1 MQFKL
6 YLELATRTQ
15 DAALLELLRFPDH
28 AALKSGD
35 WSARWWSHGKT
46 KRMRSADRE
55 KILARLAD
63 DGVNELEF
71 KWRSRDIA
79 EASDPVRLVELWFDF
94 VPSRVSALWSPVP
107 TQKLASHADE
117 RNRINFGSGKL
128 PGYYSKCR
136 LPYPS
141 ALLCFFT
148 FEYRE
153 DVIKDDHELL
163 ERLIEWIRM
172 SFSPRLDPLQVFG
185 HGGRGSVDAG
195 PGNFFHGPML
205 HGMRSVGPWT
215 DRLGEK
221 FENIYPIMIGP
232 VASCEGLAA
241 ALGDRC
247 SLIRISE
254 QATNAIVSISPDEV
268 EDVRHDPTVKK
279 WVLIRDVNEI
289 DQPQELLAKP
299 GYESRQAM
307 LDEIYRQ
314 ESSRAWLA
322 PFVKR

>member
-1 MQFKL
+1 MEFKP

-15 DAALLELLRFPDH
+15 DAGLLELLRFPDH
-28 AALKSGD
+28 AVLKSGD
-35 WSARWWSHGKT
+35 WSARWWSHSKT

-71 KWRSRDIA
+71 KWRPRDNA
-79 EASDPVRLVELWFDF
+79 EASDPVRLVEFWFDF
-94 VPSRVSALWSPVP
+94 VPSRVSALWAPVP
-107 TQKLASHADE
+107 TQRLASHADE
-117 RNRINFGSGKL
+117 RKRRNFGSGK
-128 PGYYSKCR
+128 PRDYSRYR

-141 ALLCFFT
+141 TLACFFT

-153 DVIKDDHELL
+153 DVIKDNLELL
-163 ERLIEWIRM
+163 ERFIEWIRT

-185 HGGRGSVDAG
+185 HGG
-195 PGNFFHGPML
+195 PGNFYRMPML
-205 HGMRSVGPWT
+205 YGMRSVGPWT
-215 DRLGEK
+215 DRLGAK

-241 ALGDRC
+241 ALGNRC

-268 EDVRHDPTVKK
+268 EDVRHDPAVKE

-314 ESSRAWLA
+314 ESALAWLT

>member
-28 AALKSGD
+28 AVLKSGE

-71 KWRSRDIA
+71 KWRPRDNA
-79 EASDPVRLVELWFDF
+79 EAGDPVRLVELWFDF
-94 VPSRVSALWSPVP
+94 VPSRVSALWAPVP

-117 RNRINFGSGKL
+117 RNRINFGSGK
-128 PGYYSKCR
+128 PRDYSRYR

-141 ALLCFFT
+141 TLACFFT

-153 DVIKDDHELL
+153 DVIKDDLELL
-163 ERLIEWIRM
+163 ERFIEWIRT
-172 SFSPRLDPLQVFG
+172 SFSSRLDPLQVFG
-185 HGGRGSVDAG
+185 HGGPGGCDGG
-195 PGNFFHGPML
+195 PGNFYRMPML
-205 HGMRSVGPWT
+205 YGMRSVGPWT
-215 DRLGEK
+215 DRLGAK
-221 FENIYPIMIGP
+221 FENIYPILIGP

-247 SLIRISE
+247 ALIRISKR
-254 QATNAIVSISPDEV
+254 APIAIVSIPPGRV
-268 EDVRHDPTVKK
+268 EEVRHDPTVKE
-279 WVLIRDVNEI
+279 WVVIRDVNEI

-314 ESSRAWLA
+314 QSALAWLT
-322 PFVKR
+322 PFVRR

>member
-15 DAALLELLRFPDH
+15 GAALLELLRFPEH
-28 AALKSGD
+28 AVLKSGE

-46 KRMRSADRE
+46 KRMRSLDRE
-55 KILARLAD
+55 KILARIAT

-71 KWRSRDIA
+71 KWRPRDLSVA
-79 EASDPVRLVELWFDF
+79 GEPVRLAELWFDF
-94 VPSRVSALWSPVP
+94 VPSRVSALWAPVP
-107 TQKLASHADE
+107 TEKLAPHADE
-117 RNRINFGSGKL
+117 RNRINFGSGR
-128 PGYYSKCR
+128 PPNYSRYR

-141 ALLCFFT
+141 TLECFFT

-153 DVIKDDHELL
+153 DVIKDELELL
-163 ERLIEWIRM
+163 ERLIEWIRT
-172 SFSPRLDPLQVFG
+172 SFSPRLDPLQLFG
-185 HGGRGSVDAG
+185 HGGPESFRKM
-195 PGNFFHGPML
+195 PML
-205 HGMRSVGPWT
+205 YGMRSVGPWT

-221 FENIYPIMIGP
+221 FENIYPILVGP

-241 ALGDRC
+241 AIGDRC
-247 SLIRISE
+247 ALIRISE
-254 QATNAIVSISPDEV
+254 QAPIAIVSIPPGKV
-268 EDVRHDPTVKK
+268 EEVRHDPVVKE

-289 DQPQELLAKP
+289 DKPQELLAEQ
-299 GYESRQAM
+299 GSESRQAM

-314 ESSRAWLA
+314 EASLAWLA